1 MKPIKKT
8 RNKAAAAVAVPQSRD
23 DVAAD
28 IRTLGDKQRD
38 LLRLETRL
46 NDKIARLTNLVAPQ
60 AEELKAEIK
69 SLQGG
74 VQTWCEANREELT
87 KGGKT
92 KTANLTTGEI
102 RWRSRPPSVG
112 IRKVED
118 VIASLKRLNLSQFL
132 REKVEVNKEA
142 ILAKPDDVK
151 GIAGITIKQG
161 VEDFEIIPFEQTVT
175 D

>member
-1 MKPIKKT
+1 MKSPKKP

-23 DVAAD
+23 EVTGD
-28 IRTLGDKQRD
+28 IRKLGDLQRN
-38 LLRLETRL
+38 LLRLETSL
-46 NDKIARLTNLVAPQ
+46 NDQIAQLTDAVAPQ
-60 AEELKAEIK
+60 AEALKAEIK
-69 SLQGG
+69 GLQEGI
-74 VQTWCEANREELT
+74 QTYCEANRAELT
-87 KGGKT
+87 NNGKT

-118 VIASLKRLNLSQFL
+118 VIDSLKRLNLCQFL
-132 REKVEVNKEA
+132 REKVEINKEA
-142 ILAKPDDVK
+142 ILAKPEDVK
-151 GIAGITIKQG
+151 GIVGITIKQG